1 MANSKNKNIWFIGL
15 LWGAIV
21 LPTVF
26 LSVMLTL
33 VAHEYFG
40 EMPSFAELENPKSN
54 VASEVYS
61 EDGQLL
67 GTFHIENR
75 SFISFED
82 ISPNLIKAIIATEDV
97 RFASHS
103 GVDMV
108 GLMRVAIRT
117 VVMGD
122 RSQGGGSTITQ
133 QLAKNLFP
141 RNTNEY
147 SGSFD
152 RYSSLFV
159 AKLKEW
165 ITAIKLERNYT
176 KNEIVA
182 MYLNVI
188 PFGSNAFGVSAAAA
202 TFFDKHPLQL
212 NVEEAA
218 LLAGIVNAPT
228 RYSPVRNYDNA
239 LLRRNF
245 VMRQMVRASYLSD
258 DQYALLSKTPIT
270 LTYQQRDH
278 NTGLA
283 TYFRERVRQTMNA
296 RQPERRRYATVEDYR
311 ADSMEWEKNP
321 LYGWC
326 HKNKKPGNVP
336 YDVNRDGLK
345 IYTTIN
351 SRMQQYAE
359 EALVAHLKQN
369 LQPAL
374 DGEIRAKGGRIFSN
388 SMTRAQEQDYIV
400 RAIKQTERYRVLR
413 NAGWSMDKIM
423 KNFQMPTEMTIFTW
437 NGEVKRKMSPLDSLK
452 YYKAFLRASFM
463 AVDPFTGY
471 VKAYVGGPNYR
482 YFKYD
487 LVKQSKRQVGSV
499 IKPFLYTLAMQ
510 EGFHPCYKVPN
521 IPQTFVEGD
530 STWTPKNASP
540 TAYDGKM
547 VTLKWGLSLSVNNI
561 SAWLIKQFN
570 PQNVVDLCHKMGVT
584 SYIPPVNSIFL
595 GTAEIS
601 LYEMVTAYATFANK
615 GVRVTPTAVTR
626 IEDRNGNVLSTFA
639 ATQKTEAISE
649 QTAYLMTN
657 LLQGVVNSGTAARLR
672 SVYALKGSIGGKTGT
687 TQNQSDGWFIGITPQ
702 LAAGAWVGCED
713 RSVHFESLRTGG
725 GANSG
730 LPIFGMFMSK
740 VYADP
745 SLHISEEKPFEAPLN
760 MRAVNLDCSAYDE
773 GKNATGQHK
782 KRRLDDEFF

>member
-1 MANSKNKNIWFIGL
+1 MTSSKKKKIWFISL

-21 LPTVF
+21 LPVIF
-26 LSVMLTL
+26 FAVMLTL
-33 VAHEYFG
+33 VSREYFG
-40 EMPSFAELENPKSN
+40 AMPTFAELENPKSN

-61 EDGQLL
+61 EDQKLL

-82 ISPNLIKAIIATEDV
+82 ISPNLIMAVIATEDA

-103 GVDMV
+103 GVDMI
-108 GLMRVAIRT
+108 GLLRVAIRT
-117 VVMGD
+117 VALGD

-147 SGSFD
+147 SSSLD
-152 RYSSLFV
+152 KYSSLFV

-188 PFGSNAFGVSAAAA
+188 PFGSNAFGISAAAS

-228 RYSPVRNYDNA
+228 RYSPVRNYSSA
-239 LLRRNF
+239 LQRRNF
-245 VMRQMVRASYLSD
+245 VMRQMVRAGYLNHESYAVLSD
-258 DQYALLSKTPIT
+258 SPIT
-270 LTYQQRDH
+270 LTYLQKDH

-283 TYFRERVRQTMNA
+283 TYFRERVRQIMNA
-296 RQPERRRYATVEDYR
+296 RQPERQRYANKEDYL
-311 ADSMEWEKNP
+311 ADLIEWKNNP

-345 IYTTIN
+345 IYTTVN

-359 EALVAHLKQN
+359 EALTSHLKN
-369 LQPAL
+369 SLQPAL
-374 DGEIRAKGGRIFSN
+374 SEEIRIKGGRIFGN
-388 SMTRAQEQDYIV
+388 SMTSEQEQEYIV

-423 KNFQMPTEMTIFTW
+423 ANFHTPTEMTIFTW
-437 NGEVKRKMSPLDSLK
+437 NGEMKTKMSPLDSLK

-463 AVDPFTGY
+463 AIDPSTGY
-471 VKAYVGGPNYR
+471 VKAYVGGPNHR

-499 IKPFLYTLAMQ
+499 IKPFLYALAMQ

-540 TAYDGKM
+540 SAYDGKM

-570 PQNVVDLCHKMGVT
+570 PQNVVDLCHKMGIT

-601 LYEMVTAYATFANK
+601 LYEMVSAYATFANK
-615 GVRVTPTAVTR
+615 GVRVMPIMVTR
-626 IEDRNGNVLSTFA
+626 IEDRNGNVLSAFG

-672 SVYALKGSIGGKTGT
+672 HTYMLKGAIGGKTGT
-687 TQNQSDGWFIGITPQ
+687 TQNQSDGWFMGITPQ

-730 LPIFGMFMSK
+730 LPIFGEFMSK

-745 SLHISEEKPFEAPLN
+745 SLHISNTKQFEAPLN
-760 MRAVNLDCSAYDE
+760 MRAVSLDCDSYDE
-773 GKNATGQHK
+773 KGSVKQRK
-782 KRRLDDEFF
+782 SRIDDDFF